1 MLLEA
6 QRHTNVL
13 LGTHAFQLMI
23 TLIIIIIII
32 IALICDCCVT
42 DMRSR
47 VNRKRTG
54 TAESTYW
61 RSIKRSTIF
70 CR

>member
-13 LGTHAFQLMI
+13 LGTHSFQLMI
-23 TLIIIIIII
+23 IFVIIIIITII
-32 IALICDCCVT
+32 IILICDCCVT

-47 VNRKRTG
+47 RDRKRTG
-54 TAESTYW
+54 IAESTY
-61 RSIKRSTIF
+61 SSEID
-70 CR
+70 